1 MEYLRPKTIDE
12 ALELLS
18 EGIPLAGGTQLTVER
33 YELTRVIDLQPLG
46 LDQIREQDGVVHL
59 GAMTT
64 LQQLMGSEVPLP
76 VRLKEACR
84 SEAAWNIRNQAT
96 LGGLLMSADGR
107 SPLLTVLAALNPQL
121 KLAPGDEKIDLT
133 TFFTRRKS
141 EVRNFLLLGIFFDK
155 PACLAYDFVAR
166 APMDT
171 PLVSA
176 AAAVVA
182 RDKES
187 VQIAIGGYGE
197 QPIFWSE
204 ILNTDD
210 QVEVV
215 STVTEKAKQRFEA
228 ASDAFASA
236 EYRAEIAGT
245 LSRRVV
251 NEVLEAC

>member
-18 EGIPLAGGTQLTVER
+18 EGIPLAGGTQLTAER
-33 YELTRVIDLQPLG
+33 YELSRVIDLQPLG
-46 LDQIREQDGVVHL
+46 LDQLREQDGVVHI

-64 LQQLMGSEVPLP
+64 LQQLMATEVPLP
-76 VRLKEACR
+76 ERLKEACR

-107 SPLLTVLAALNPQL
+107 SPLLTVLAALDPQL
-121 KLAPGDEKIDLT
+121 KLAPGEEKVNLA
-133 TFFTRRKS
+133 TFFKRRSSK
-141 EVRNFLLLGIFFDK
+141 VRNFLLLEIFFNK
-155 PACLAYDFVAR
+155 PVCFAYDFVAR
-166 APMDT
+166 APMDI

-176 AAAVVA
+176 AAAVVS

-204 ILNTDD
+204 ILDADD
-210 QVEVV
+210 QAAVLSAVA
-215 STVTEKAKQRFEA
+215 EKAKQRFEA
-228 ASDAFASA
+228 AADAFASA

-245 LSRRVV
+245 LSRRAVS
-251 NEVLEAC
+251 EVLEAC